1 MTQRIFT
8 CLALISFV
16 WAGLGLL
23 SQDPVAQS
31 KPKQKPWIQLEAGL
45 EFGSFPSPEKSPVG
59 DNLIRILKID
69 PKRFQFRLLN
79 ASASPGSKRLSARQ
93 WVGQNGMVAAINAS
107 MYQADKLTSVSLMKT
122 FGHVNNRWFS
132 KDRALLVFDP
142 KKKSLPKAQILDR
155 DCQNVDQLRKLY
167 HTIIQSIRMISCEGK
182 NVWEQQNKKWSTA
195 AIGMNRQGDI
205 LFIHVRSPF
214 STHDLI
220 DNLMKLPIQLK
231 RAMYV
236 EGGCPSPD
244 VYSLRKKQTGVC
256 RQLFGR
262 RNRNQF
268 PGLADSQR
276 SGYYPPSFP
285 KKIKR
290 TSWLDPN
297 NLNSLADPVF
307 ASRREKTSRWDR
319 AKWTC
324 WRRSSTPGPSLPVR
338 ASWG

>member
-8 CLALISFV
+8 CLALITV
-16 WAGLGLL
+16 AWAGLGLL
-23 SQDPVAQS
+23 SKDPVAQS
-31 KPKQKPWIQLEAGL
+31 QLKQKPWIQLEAGL
-45 EFGSFPSPEKSPVG
+45 EFGAFPSPEKSPVG

-122 FGHVNNRWFS
+122 FGHVNNRWYS

-142 KKKSLPKAQILDR
+142 KKKSLPQAQILDR
-155 DCQNVDQLRKLY
+155 DCQNVEQLRKLY
-167 HTIIQSIRMISCEGK
+167 HTLIQSIRMISCDGK

-236 EGGCPSPD
+236 EGGAQAQMFIHSGKNKLEF
-244 VYSLRKKQTGVC
+244 VGNYSTG
-256 RQLFGR
+256 
-262 RNRNQF
+262 
-268 PGLADSQR
+268 ASE
-276 SGYYPPSFP
+276 
-285 KKIKR
+285 
-290 TSWLDPN
+290 TET
-297 NLNSLADPVF
+297 NSLAWPIPNVVGIT
-307 ASRREKTSRWDR
+307 RL
-319 AKWTC
+319 
-324 WRRSSTPGPSLPVR
+324 PSPKK
-338 ASWG
+338 